1 MALAH
6 ASAPT
11 GLSFSARL
19 SAFFQGLKNSRAK
32 RIAYRQTVSE
42 LSSMSDRELH
52 DLGFSRYE
60 IQSMVHRHVYG
71 N

>member
-1 MALAH
+1 MAIAQ
-6 ASAPT
+6 ASA

-19 SAFFQGLKNSRAK
+19 SAFLQGFKEARVK

>member
-1 MALAH
+1 MAIAQAH
-6 ASAPT
+6 ASS

-19 SAFFQGLKNSRAK
+19 SAFFQGFKESRVK

-71 N
+71 M